1 MALRCACQDPGQR
14 GSGKHTASHSI
25 SGHADL
31 ASTRRQGRILDRLL
45 ACSATYFRVV
55 IPKAAEE
62 PAECQRKAEGDLE
75 MRAVRKPLEQPSE
88 KEKRRTQLKPHE
100 ETGKNNN
107 KQNIYV
113 F

>member
-1 MALRCACQDPGQR
+1 MLSGPEMCLSGPGPERNREAQLL
-14 GSGKHTASHSI
+14 TASRAMQTWQAP
-25 SGHADL
+25 GARD
-31 ASTRRQGRILDRLL
+31 AF
-45 ACSATYFRVV
+45 CSAIYFRV

-75 MRAVRKPLEQPSE
+75 IRAVRKPLQQPSE
-88 KEKRRTQLKPHE
+88 METRRTQLKPQE

-107 KQNIYV
+107 KQNFYV